1 MDGIKKQL
9 KAQAAIEL
17 AVFGAVLIFVIGAII
32 KQALAVGYW
41 QNQNLKAMRLALKA
55 SYDSQMAGDIAARRM
70 ATVLFVEDRLT
81 ADSAKY
87 GAIDR
92 TPHMVQGSGSHNSN
106 LFMPVDWPSCEDLS
120 VMDVI
125 VNGKRFVFT
134 MGGWRTV
141 TFPTGTGPIP
151 VPGPGPVTT
160 VEGTSTDQCGG
171 PSKTISVEWD
181 PNCATVT
188 RTSPC
193 APQSCY
199 VDEFGATICTNNCAS
214 FCPDFGNNCDTCSSI
229 PTSTIGPVVCPV
241 SPVPCSPYVTPV
253 YGLDTDGNSIWI
265 YDIYGCSPQSV
276 TNTASRGCANL
287 YRIIDNHPLIT
298 EWDSSPS
305 ASSRFDLDRGLT
317 NLNRG
322 GIATPA
328 VLPSDQQYFAWQWY
342 LTRGIKASS
351 SDDVGSVAIETSEVG
366 VSGRSISVSSG
377 ALIDVSDGK
386 NMDFDVDADLELEYI
401 ASKTSVFTDADSV
414 VNRIDVTDPNEGDV
428 DFSISKEN
436 GIKPM
441 AGFTKETR
449 MYTFVQDKALS
460 GNSGTYFRVE
470 EGKLFSATGNQFIRT
485 ARKKDQI
492 DLIER
497 VFQLSN
503 DTGRYCNGGSPTN
516 WASSPYA
523 GSFQGLTNPVE
534 VCNNCFT
541 SANINRTCMDT
552 VNLLIFI
559 RSSIQDLRGR
569 KWVTDTSGDPYVN
582 FMSPAGY

>member
-199 VDEFGATICTNNCAS
+199 VDDIGQTICTNNCAD
-214 FCPDFGNNCDTCSSI
+214 FCDDSGSGCNTCSSV
-229 PTSTIGPVVCPV
+229 PTSRTGPVVCPAF
-241 SPVPCSPYVTPV
+241 CSLYSTPV
-253 YGLDTDGNSIWI
+253 YDIDNNFL
-265 YDIYGCSPQSV
+265 YDEYGCTSLPETDTTPV
-276 TNTASRGCANL
+276 GCANL

-298 EWDSSPS
+298 EWDSSV
-305 ASSRFDLDRGLT
+305 SSRFDLDRGLT

-342 LTRGIKASS
+342 LTRGVTGAIGTS
-351 SDDVGSVAIETSEVG
+351 DVGVD
-366 VSGRSISVSSG
+366 SISISASSG
-377 ALIDVSDGK
+377 ALIDVSQGK
-386 NMDFDVDADLELEYI
+386 NMDIDVDSDLELESI
-401 ASKTSVFTDADSV
+401 ASKTSVFTDSNSV

-441 AGFTKETR
+441 PGFTKETR

-516 WASSPYA
+516 WSSSPYA

>member
-92 TPHMVQGSGSHNSN
+92 TPHMIQGSGSHNNN

-134 MGGWRTV
+134 MGGWRTIE
-141 TFPTGTGPIP
+141 FPTGPA
-151 VPGPGPVTT
+151 GPGPVTT
-160 VEGTSTDQCGG
+160 VNGTSRDACGG

-181 PNCATVT
+181 PNCATVI
-188 RTSPC
+188 RTSSC

-199 VDEFGATICTNNCAS
+199 VDEVGATICTNNCAV
-214 FCPDFGNNCDTCSSI
+214 FCDDIGNNCDTCSSV
-229 PTSTIGPVVCPV
+229 PTSTTGPVVCP
-241 SPVPCSPYVTPV
+241 PFCSPSSIPV
-253 YGLDTDGNSIWI
+253 YGPDSDGNLTIFL
-265 YDIYGCSPQSV
+265 YNVYGCATRSETDTTPV
-276 TNTASRGCANL
+276 GCANL
-287 YRIIDNHPLIT
+287 YRIIDNHPLIP
-298 EWDSSPS
+298 EWNGFDN
-305 ASSRFDLDRGLT
+305 SRFDLDRGLT
-317 NLNRG
+317 YLNRD

-342 LTRGIKASS
+342 LTRGVTGAIGTS
-351 SDDVGSVAIETSEVG
+351 DVGVD
-366 VSGRSISVSSG
+366 SISVSVSIG
-377 ALIDVSDGK
+377 ALLDVSEGK
-386 NMDFDVDADLELEYI
+386 NMDIDVDSDLELEYI
-401 ASKTSVFTDADSV
+401 ASKTSVFTDSNSV
-414 VNRIDVTDPNEGDV
+414 VNRIDVTDPQEGDV

-441 AGFTKETR
+441 PGFTKDVR
-449 MYTFVQDKALS
+449 MYTFVQDRALS

-497 VFQLSN
+497 VFRLSN
-503 DTGRYCNGGSPTN
+503 NTGRYCDSSGNPTN
-516 WASSPYA
+516 WSSSLYA

-534 VCNNCFT
+534 VCDNCFT
-541 SANINRTCMDT
+541 TPNINRTCMDT
-552 VNLLIFI
+552 TDPNNLLIFI

-582 FMSPAGY
+582 FMSPEGY

>member
-106 LFMPVDWPSCEDLS
+106 LFMPVDFGDCEDLS
-120 VMDVI
+120 VMDMI

-134 MGGWRTV
+134 MGGWRTIS
-141 TFPTGTGPIP
+141 FPTGPIP

-160 VEGTSTDQCGG
+160 VNGTSADQCGG

-188 RTSPC
+188 RTSFC
-193 APQSCY
+193 APESCY
-199 VDEFGATICTNNCAS
+199 VDDLGVTICTNNCAV
-214 FCPDFGNNCDTCSSI
+214 FCDDFGNNCNTCSSV
-229 PTSTIGPVVCPV
+229 PTSTLGPVVCPV
-241 SPVPCSPYVTPV
+241 SPPVSCSPYDTPDPDDPNILLYGCTTQSETDTTPV
-253 YGLDTDGNSIWI
+253 
-265 YDIYGCSPQSV
+265 
-276 TNTASRGCANL
+276 GCANL

-298 EWDSSPS
+298 EWNSSDI
-305 ASSRFDLDRGLT
+305 SRFDLDRGLT
-317 NLNRG
+317 YMNRG

-342 LTRGIKASS
+342 LTRGVTGAIGT
-351 SDDVGSVAIETSEVG
+351 SDDG
-366 VSGRSISVSSG
+366 VDSISISVSSG
-377 ALIDVSDGK
+377 ALLDVSDGE
-386 NMDFDVDADLELEYI
+386 NMDFDVDGDLELEYI
-401 ASKTSVFTDADSV
+401 ASETSVFTDADSV

-441 AGFTKETR
+441 PGFTKDTT
-449 MYTFVQDKALS
+449 MYTFVQDRALS

-516 WASSPYA
+516 WSSSPYA
-523 GSFQGLTNPVE
+523 GSFQELTNPVE

-541 SANINRTCMDT
+541 TANINRTCMDT
-552 VNLLIFI
+552 DNLLIFI

-569 KWVTDTSGDPYVN
+569 KWVTDTSGDPYVD